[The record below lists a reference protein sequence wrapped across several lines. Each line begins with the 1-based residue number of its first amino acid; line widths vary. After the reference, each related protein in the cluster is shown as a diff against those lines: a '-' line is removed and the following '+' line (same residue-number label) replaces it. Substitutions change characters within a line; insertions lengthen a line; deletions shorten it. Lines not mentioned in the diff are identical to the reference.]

1 MKGQMKAA
9 DRSGAQYAIIIGTD
23 ELEKNQVTLRDL
35 RGDGNQKLVP
45 REMVAQNLQTILQE
59 S

>member
-1 MKGQMKAA
+1 MKAA